1 MNLTK
6 RTPASEV
13 PRSPPGIEKS
23 QELREAKPLFRN
35 SHQTTSTPFR
45 FFAQNGDT
53 GRSINTHKR
62 RTPRRRRESGRKG
75 RGCHR
80 EDRPLVSELENRTKE
95 ATWGERDEEA
105 RRSSKKLE
113 EKEEEREKERQRER
127 VDGRN
132 VEKLHPAHCIEIQ
145 EKEERLRQKRDDGA
159 EGWRRKESG
168 VGRQGG
174 GWRRGRARRGAFLES
189 SGRRK

>member
-23 QELREAKPLFRN
+23 QELREAKPFLRN
-35 SHQTTSTPFR
+35 SRQTTSTPFR
-45 FFAQNGDT
+45 FFTQIGDT
-53 GRSINTHKR
+53 GRSINTRKR
-62 RTPRRRRESGRKG
+62 RTSRKRRESGRKG

-95 ATWGERDEEA
+95 ATGRRRGRDSERDEGS
-105 RRSSKKLE
+105 RRNPRKKRE
-113 EKEEEREKERQRER
+113 SGEKERRRER

-145 EKEERLRQKRDDGA
+145 GKERLRQKRDGGA
-159 EGWRRKESG
+159 EGWRRKEERS
-168 VGRQGG
+168 VDREE
-174 GWRRGRARRGAFLES
+174 GAEE
-189 SGRRK
+189 